1 MARCPLC
8 SERPAKRFC
17 PAKNVRIC
25 PVCCGSRREVDI
37 DCPSSC
43 HFLQAGRAYENDQR
57 VPEPQL
63 AEAVQH
69 LDKGFIYRH
78 TPILNTVCQ
87 SIHHER
93 IESPWL
99 VDTDAIEVLK
109 NLAATMKTL
118 SSGIY
123 YESLP
128 ESGIRGSLYRRL
140 KGLFD
145 EFMKPDTHGRL
156 EETLKVSE
164 ALDIL
169 NFLTITATVN
179 SNSRPRSRQY
189 LDTLAEMAGEAAEQP
204 QRSSLIVP

>member
-37 DCPSSC
+37 DCPTSC
-43 HFLQAGRAYENDQR
+43 HFLLAGRAYENDQR
-57 VPEPQL
+57 EPEPQL
-63 AEAVQH
+63 TAAVQQ
-69 LDKGFIYRH
+69 LDKGFIYRQ
-78 TPILNTVCQ
+78 TPILNSICQ
-87 SIHHER
+87 SIHNER
-93 IESPWL
+93 TEAPWL
-99 VDTDAIEVLK
+99 VDTDVIEVLK

-128 ESGIRGSLYRRL
+128 ESGIRVSLYRRL

-145 EFMKPDTHGRL
+145 GFMQPEPQGGL
-156 EETLKVSE
+156 EQSLRVSE
-164 ALDIL
+164 AVDIL

-189 LDTLAEMAGEAAEQP
+189 LDMLAGMANQAAEQP